1 MKRNKKIKKKIKKQ
15 SAKYR
20 LKKKV
25 NTNLCDK
32 NFKIHL
38 TVKKKT
44 DTTC

>member
-1 MKRNKKIKKKIKKQ
+1 MNETIKKQ
-15 SAKYR
+15 SVKYR